1 VATEHLS
8 NMTSQQRLRRRLAR
22 WLPAV
27 SVACFLIAMLTAP
40 ILSFGFASLH
50 ATAATAATAAP
61 EVTADF
67 APDLAPVS
75 APTFISITPVSIKY
89 AADDL
94 AAKVQAAS
102 DADLAQKQTLIPSP
116 AAIVLGGL
124 GMAAMFRRKRT
135 TDAPIA

>member
-1 VATEHLS
+1 
-8 NMTSQQRLRRRLAR
+8 MTSQQRLRRRLAR

-50 ATAATAATAAP
+50 ATAATAAP